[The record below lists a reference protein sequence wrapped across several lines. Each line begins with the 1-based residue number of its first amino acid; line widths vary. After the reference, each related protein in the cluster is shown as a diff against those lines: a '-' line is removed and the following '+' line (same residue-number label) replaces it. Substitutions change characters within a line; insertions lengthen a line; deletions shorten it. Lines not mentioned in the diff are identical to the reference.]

1 MRAKIFVTI
10 AVIIPAAAGVVPGTV
25 VPAQAQSQQSA
36 KTVSVETRL
45 RMLEDRE
52 EIRRLMI
59 EYGRTLD
66 QRDFNAFSKLFAQD
80 AEYGGGGGSGITKGP
95 EAIAKLLES
104 IFKENPT
111 GLKSPNF
118 HLFCNE
124 TIQVKGDEAI
134 AVSKGIF
141 VAPGDGNRPEA
152 VMLATYRDV
161 FVCENGIWKFKK
173 RIVQSDIPATQTPEK

>member
-66 QRDFNAFSKLFAQD
+66 QRDFNAFF
-80 AEYGGGGGSGITKGP
+80 E
-95 EAIAKLLES
+95 
-104 IFKENPT
+104 
-111 GLKSPNF
+111 
-118 HLFCNE
+118 
-124 TIQVKGDEAI
+124 
-134 AVSKGIF
+134 
-141 VAPGDGNRPEA
+141 
-152 VMLATYRDV
+152 
-161 FVCENGIWKFKK
+161 
-173 RIVQSDIPATQTPEK
+173 